1 MIGSV
6 DGLII
11 ARDNMH
17 YKIAKPFLE
26 KKIPVFIDKPLT
38 FKKKELNYFLPYI
51 KTGLLMSTSCFRY
64 SNEVN
69 IIKKKIYANGIK
81 NLKFISA
88 NIVNDLEKYGIHML
102 EALDELNLL
111 NIKKI
116 YKLPLKFESYILIN
130 DKNIPIQ
137 LNCFGKSSKVLN
149 IQLFFKKG
157 ENINC
162 DFNDNFTSFRNTL
175 NKFYKMISEKRMQI
189 DAKRTKNIIEII
201 IKARKLN
208 EKKI

>member
-1 MIGSV
+1 MHVWIHDINISHNLAKACSIRNVNKNYLDMIGSV

-26 KKIPVFIDKPLT
+26 KIPVFIDKPLT
-38 FKKKELNYFLPYI
+38 LKKELNYFLPYI

-88 NIVNDLEKYGIHML
+88 SIVNDLEKYGIHML

-111 NIKKI
+111 NIKK
-116 YKLPLKFESYILIN
+116 YI
-130 DKNIPIQ
+130 
-137 LNCFGKSSKVLN
+137 NCF
-149 IQLFFKKG
+149 
-157 ENINC
+157 
-162 DFNDNFTSFRNTL
+162 
-175 NKFYKMISEKRMQI
+175 
-189 DAKRTKNIIEII
+189 
-201 IKARKLN
+201 
-208 EKKI
+208 